1 MKKKIQSKQ
10 AESSNEL
17 CALLPAD
24 KKAVADVGSKITYS
38 LDISDLPNE
47 KWVDVIGYDGY
58 YQISNKGR
66 LKSLERI
73 TSNNRLLKSKI
84 LKIQFRK
91 KEVTCKFCLNGLY
104 NNFNFHKQIALHFI
118 PNYNNEPIYFIDG
131 NKHNC
136 NPLNFILVTKKNVI
150 ELYDNKEIIP
160 PNEVSE
166 IYHEMGCKKC
176 SNCKR
181 IMKIKNFSKS
191 YRNRGVNNICRNCS
205 NIDYIPKS

>member
-1 MKKKIQSKQ
+1 MSVKTI
-10 AESSNEL
+10 E
-17 CALLPAD
+17 
-24 KKAVADVGSKITYS
+24 YS
-38 LDISDLPNE
+38 LDIEDLPNE

-73 TSNNRLLKSKI
+73 TYNNRCLKSKI

-91 KEVTCKFCLNGLY
+91 REVTCKYCIKGVY

-131 NKHNC
+131 NKYNC
-136 NPLNFILVTKKNVI
+136 DPLNFILVTKKNVI
-150 ELYDNKEIIP
+150 ELYENKDIVP
-160 PNEVSE
+160 SNKVSE
-166 IYHEMGCKKC
+166 NYHKMGYKKC

-181 IMKIKNFSKS
+181 IKKIKNFSKS
-191 YRNRGVNNICRNCS
+191 YRNRGVNNICRCCS
-205 NIDYIPKS
+205 NIYYMSINKSVTLN